1 MAEGTPYVFRY
12 SAPFG
17 IHDYEDH
24 LRKTKK
30 EKPMHYEFFFGSNQ
44 KYKVHFK
51 SVQDAPSTW
60 TVGMNDK
67 AEKSYS
73 SDKTEYA
80 RILSTMKECITRF
93 AKAEVD
99 DLTEDD
105 IETLTVQV
113 EWKDGKEQEKLFEN
127 NLYKKINIQNFSKF
141 KDHSESSE
149 EMMIILDKD

>member
-1 MAEGTPYVFRY
+1 MILPRLVISVIINSYIEYTHIYSLQKGDIMAEGTPYVFRY

-17 IHDYEDH
+17 IHDYEEH

-60 TVGMNDK
+60 TVGMNDS
-67 AEKSYS
+67 AEKSYG

-105 IETLTVQV
+105 IET
-113 EWKDGKEQEKLFEN
+113 
-127 NLYKKINIQNFSKF
+127 
-141 KDHSESSE
+141 
-149 EMMIILDKD
+149 